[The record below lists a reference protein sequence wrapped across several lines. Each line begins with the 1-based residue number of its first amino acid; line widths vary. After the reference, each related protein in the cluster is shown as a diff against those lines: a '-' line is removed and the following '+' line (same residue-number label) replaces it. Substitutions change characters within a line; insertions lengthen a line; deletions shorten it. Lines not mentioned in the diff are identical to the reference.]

1 MKHHDRTEMGARIP
15 ESATRSRRKPVI
27 QGERGRSRGKGVKAD
42 ENSARGRLCCQKA
55 QSPELTATGIA
66 LAPPRRGRTVVFR
79 VASDNIKTAP
89 SPHAAKDG
97 GIEHLGAMASC
108 RISSGAPTLCLPRA
122 RPVGT
127 IGWCLVSA

>member
-1 MKHHDRTEMGARIP
+1 MVSVGNETPRPDGDGCSHPRICNSIKKEACHTGRARTLA
-15 ESATRSRRKPVI
+15 
-27 QGERGRSRGKGVKAD
+27 GKGVKAD

-97 GIEHLGAMASC
+97 GIE
-108 RISSGAPTLCLPRA
+108 
-122 RPVGT
+122 
-127 IGWCLVSA
+127 